1 MPTRIEAIKRFLT
14 ASTVKD
20 LADLYNG
27 NMECQVNV
35 AQDEGERVDGEFKG
49 RRWHGWTDGLTT
61 WKSFRI
67 PWKANTDPEYTDCE
81 CGFDLVEH
89 TEAIGMTG
97 WDWYNQCSEWVAFD
111 FDAMI
116 GHATSHTSILSN
128 EELESV
134 QHAACDLD
142 WVTVRHS
149 TSGAGL
155 HLYVILPSVPTKTH
169 TEHAALARS
178 ILGLMSAMTGFDFS
192 SKVDAVGGN
201 MWVWHRKMR
210 GTKGLQIIKSGGILK
225 AIPPNWKDHINVIKG
240 SARKTIPNAI
250 DSPRDVS
257 LFDDLIGQRSRTP
270 LDETHRSLFEFL
282 EDTGGAWWWDS
293 SSHLLCTHTSLLQRA
308 HTELGYRGYFRTCSD
323 ATDLN
328 EQNCF
333 AFPMRGG
340 AWSVRRF
347 TPGVAEDVS
356 WTQDGAGWT
365 ITYLNR
371 DPDISTACRAFGGLE
386 DVKGGFI
393 FREAELA
400 IKAAELMGASI
411 DIGTPLRGRKAHL
424 KLHKDGRLIC
434 EIAHDPNDSADEAKG
449 FLFKKDVWVRIYTTA
464 NQQQQEP
471 EIGTHDDLLR
481 HLVSTGEEDGGWVIA
496 ADGVWRTE
504 PLAHVRVALG
514 AMGMSG
520 KEVVQLLGS
529 SVFKCWKLV
538 NKPFQPE
545 YPGDRE
551 WNRNAAQYRFLPSNP
566 ENQLSYPSWQSI
578 LQHVGCGLD
587 DTIRLHPWCKANGI
601 QNGADYI
608 KCWIASL
615 FQFPLEPLPY
625 LFLYGP
631 QNSGKSIL
639 HEALSLLI
647 TKGYQRADASLS
659 DRTDFNGELEGAI
672 ICVVEETDL
681 KRNKTAYNRIKDW
694 VTSRELLVHHKNRT
708 PYHIPNSTH
717 WIQCSNEH
725 NACPIFPGDSRITMC
740 FVDSLEPSEL
750 IPKRHFIK
758 TLEKE
763 APDFLANILALEVP
777 ESNDR
782 LMVPV
787 LETADKRQIQQT
799 NQTQLE
805 LFLSSECKT
814 CIGATLKFSDFYDS
828 LIKWMDPQEII
839 NWSKIKVGRHLPPQ
853 YPRGRMR
860 KTGQFYIGNVI
871 WKDSDCPP
879 GIRVVL
885 RGEYLEP
892 ESV

>member
-1 MPTRIEAIKRFLT
+1 MPQRIEAIKRFLDHAT
-14 ASTVKD
+14 HKD

-35 AQDEGERVDGEFKG
+35 AQDGGERVDGEFKG
-49 RRWHGWTDGLTT
+49 RKWHGWTDGLTT

-67 PWKANTDPEYTDCE
+67 PWNANSNPEYIDSE
-81 CGFDLVEH
+81 IKWDLAEH

-97 WDWYNQCSEWVAFD
+97 WDWQNQCSLWVAFD

-116 GHATSHTSILSN
+116 GHSDRHSAKLNN
-128 EELESV
+128 EELKAV
-134 QHAACDLD
+134 QTAACELD
-142 WVTVRHS
+142 WVSVRKS

-155 HLYVILPSVPTKTH
+155 HLYVFLPHVPTATH

-178 ILGLMSAMTGFDFS
+178 VLGLMSALTGFDFS

-201 MWVWHRKMR
+201 MWVWHRKMM
-210 GTKGLQIIKSGGILK
+210 GTPGLELIKEGGVLRE
-225 AIPPNWKDHINVIKG
+225 IPPNWKDHIDVIKG
-240 SARKTIPNAI
+240 TKRRTLPGAI
-250 DSPRDVS
+250 ESSGNVS
-257 LFDDLIGQRSRTP
+257 GFDDLVGQRSKTP
-270 LDETHRSLFEFL
+270 LDPTHRKLFEFL
-282 EDTGGAWWWDS
+282 ESSGGTWWWDA

-308 HTELGYRGYFRTCSD
+308 SDELGYRGYFRTNSD
-323 ATDLN
+323 ASNLQ

-333 AFPMRGG
+333 AFPMRSG

-347 TPGVAEDVS
+347 TPGVSEDVS
-356 WTQDGAGWT
+356 WSQDGAGWT
-365 ITYLNR
+365 IAYLNR
-371 DPDISTACRAFGGLE
+371 DPDLDTSCRAFGGLE
-386 DVKGGFI
+386 DVKGGFV

-400 IKAAELMGASI
+400 IKAAALMGATI
-411 DIGTPLRGRKAHL
+411 DLGNPLMGRKATL

-434 EIAHDPNDSADEAKG
+434 EIDHDPNDSADEARG
-449 FLFKKDVWVRIYTTA
+449 FLFKKDKWIRIYSTA
-464 NQQQQEP
+464 SQQQQEP

-481 HLVSTGEEDGGWVIA
+481 HLVSTGDEDGGWVIC
-496 ADGVWRTE
+496 ADGTWRGE

-520 KEVVQLLGS
+520 KEVSQLLGS

-551 WNRNAAQYRFLPSNP
+551 WNRNAAQYQFVPTDTDSELH
-566 ENQLSYPSWQSI
+566 YPSWQSI
-578 LQHVGCGLD
+578 LRHCGTGLD
-587 DTIRLHPWCKANGI
+587 DTIRSHAWCKANGI
-601 QNGADYI
+601 QSGADYL
-608 KCWIASL
+608 KCWIASV
-615 FQFPLEPLPY
+615 FQYPLEPLPY

-681 KRNKTAYNRIKDW
+681 KGNKTAYNRVKDW

-708 PYHIPNSTH
+708 PYHVPNSTH

-725 NACPIFPGDSRITMC
+725 SACPIFPGDSRITMC
-740 FVDSLEPSEL
+740 FVDSLDPSE
-750 IPKRHFIK
+750 IVPKRHFIR

-763 APDFLANILALEVP
+763 APDFLAALLDLEIP

-782 LMVPV
+782 LLVPV

-805 LFLSSECKT
+805 LFLTSETKPCA
-814 CIGATLKFSDFYDS
+814 GSNLKFSEFFDK
-828 LIKWMDPQEII
+828 LIGWMEPSEV
-839 NWSKIKVGRHLPPQ
+839 NYWSKIKVGRELPPQ
-853 YPRGRMR
+853 FPKGRLR
-860 KTGQFYIGNVI
+860 KTGQFHIGNI
-871 WKDSDCPP
+871 TWKDSECPP
-879 GIRVVL
+879 GVRL
-885 RGEYLEP
+885 ALHGDYLEP